1 MGIVTGF
8 IPVKYGRTVEGL
20 SITWNEWFRDAL
32 SSKRRQED
40 FSVIVKL
47 GRSINTDSGQYA
59 ILSSSPA
66 ATVKAVQEDHSLKG
80 SMSQENPVSSLSWI
94 DQGEK
99 LCLDI
104 LELQIE
110 EKYNIRDQVV
120 WKVWFKIYDFGKYT
134 LRTQK
139 KKRDEGCVISGKTE
153 VAFMMWFDSPGKL
166 SGSESLSKLLSGILA
181 LMIPFLA

>member
-1 MGIVTGF
+1 MTLQIK
-8 IPVKYGRTVEGL
+8 VKSHDEIDLPHRVLLPETILKEKKSKCFKVY
-20 SITWNEWFRDAL
+20 FRELLKRENKLHRYAL
-32 SSKRRQED
+32 E
-40 FSVIVKL
+40 
-47 GRSINTDSGQYA
+47 INTDSGQYA

-120 WKVWFKIYDFGKYT
+120 WKV
-134 LRTQK
+134 
-139 KKRDEGCVISGKTE
+139 
-153 VAFMMWFDSPGKL
+153 
-166 SGSESLSKLLSGILA
+166 
-181 LMIPFLA
+181 